1 MFASRMIRRFS
12 LTTVAGMGAFLAGAA
27 EAQAQG
33 KASEAA
39 VVRVEVVAAP
49 AAPEV
54 RSAGAGWAVTEA
66 GDAKWTAAVA
76 VGRDAAISLLGGGG
90 DERVR
95 ASLAITRDGDERIAR
110 VEVVADPVLVGVPA
124 AAPGGDAGVAP
135 AELPV
140 TLRIEH

>member
-1 MFASRMIRRFS
+1 MFASRTIRRFS
-12 LTTVAGMGAFLAGAA
+12 LTTVAGVGAFLAGAA

-54 RSAGAGWAVTEA
+54 RSVDASWAVTETGGA
-66 GDAKWTAAVA
+66 TWRAAVA
-76 VGRDAAISLLGGGG
+76 VGDDAVLSLANAGG
-90 DERVR
+90 DDGVR
-95 ASLAITRDGDERIAR
+95 ASLAVRRHGDERVAEI
-110 VEVVADPVLVGVPA
+110 ELVADHAARADRAEPA
-124 AAPGGDAGVAP
+124 TRAD
-135 AELPV
+135 LPV

>member
-1 MFASRMIRRFS
+1 MLASRMIRRFS

-49 AAPEV
+49 AAPAV
-54 RSAGAGWAVTEA
+54 RSVDTGWAVTEA
-66 GDAKWTAAVA
+66 GNAKWTAAVT
-76 VGRDAAISLLGGGG
+76 VGPDAAISLLGGGG

-95 ASLAITRDGDERIAR
+95 AALTVTRADDVRIAR
-110 VEVVADPVLVGVPA
+110 VEVVADPIMVGA
-124 AAPGGDAGVAP
+124 TATAGDAGVAP
-135 AELPV
+135 AELLV
-140 TLRIEH
+140 TLRVEH